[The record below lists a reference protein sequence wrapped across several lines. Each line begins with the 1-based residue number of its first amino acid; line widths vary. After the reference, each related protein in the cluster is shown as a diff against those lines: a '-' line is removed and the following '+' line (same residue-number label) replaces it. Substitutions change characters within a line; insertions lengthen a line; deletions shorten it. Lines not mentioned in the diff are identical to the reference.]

1 MINVAPICT
10 DEFGSLTG
18 GSAFSQS
25 DRCLWNLRVAEGNV
39 IQLDFADFNFGDS
52 SCIEDYVEIRN
63 GLTEYAPVVAKFCS
77 GKEPYQVTS
86 TGRFMTV
93 RYVMSG
99 KTQTSFK
106 LNYQEVGN
114 QKNDALFGFNKGFVF
129 SILFIQSFLICSSLK
144 QN

>member
-1 MINVAPICT
+1 MINEAICA

-18 GSAFSQS
+18 RSALSQS

-39 IQLDFADFNFGDS
+39 IQLDFTDFNFGDA

-106 LNYQEVGN
+106 LDYKEIGN
-114 QKNDALFGFNKGFVF
+114 QKNDALFGFNKG
-129 SILFIQSFLICSSLK
+129 LIYI
-144 QN
+144 